1 MSSES
6 SIIPEGTRER
16 RMAKIKLANTE
27 LRPEEEEEEQEQGEE
42 GSEEILGVSCIV

>member
-27 LRPEEEEEEQEQGEE
+27 PRPEEEEQEQ
-42 GSEEILGVSCIV
+42 